1 MSIEHKLLY
10 VAVFAFIFFSGWIIG
25 KMSREKGGTIRI
37 ETNEDGSRDVIRFI
51 LNLDLDDIRKEKTI
65 SFKVED
71 LSQNSHP
78 HK

>member
-1 MSIEHKLLY
+1 MSIEYKLLY
-10 VAVFAFIFFSGWIIG
+10 VAIVVSIFFSGWIIG
-25 KMSREKGGTIRI
+25 KMSREKGGIIRI

-51 LNLDLDDIRKEKTI
+51 LDLDLDDIRKEKTI
-65 SFKVED
+65 LFKVED

>member
-1 MSIEHKLLY
+1 MSIEHKLMY
-10 VAVFAFIFFSGWIIG
+10 VAVFVVVFFSGWIIG
-25 KMSREKGGTIRI
+25 KMSREKGGIIRI
-37 ETNEDGSRDVIRFI
+37 ETNEDGSRDVIQFI

-65 SFKVED
+65 LFKVED

>member
-10 VAVFAFIFFSGWIIG
+10 IVIFAFIFFSGWIIG
-25 KMSREKGGTIRI
+25 KMSREKSGVIRI
-37 ETNEDGSRDVIRFI
+37 ESNEDGSRDVIRFI
-51 LNLDLDDIRKEKTI
+51 LNLDLDDIRKEKAI
-65 SFKVED
+65 LFKVED

>member
-10 VAVFAFIFFSGWIIG
+10 VAVFVFIFFSGWIIG

-51 LNLDLDDIRKEKTI
+51 LNLDLDDIRKEKAI
-65 SFKVED
+65 LFKVED

-78 HK
+78 RK

>member
-10 VAVFAFIFFSGWIIG
+10 VAVFAIIFFSGWLIG

-51 LNLDLDDIRKEKTI
+51 LNLDLEDIRKEKAI
-65 SFKVED
+65 LFKVED
-71 LSQNSHP
+71 LSKKSQG
-78 HK
+78 